1 MIVGCNVQARDALL
15 SDMEP
20 WKNWDL
26 SESRVMEKHFTEITM
41 HGTTVIKLIIQ
52 CFSPPF
58 VRFETNASENGM
70 QWQMLSSWNPQPELG
85 FHIQIN
91 QATTFLPGTQARQT
105 TLILSL

>member
-41 HGTTVIKLIIQ
+41 HGTMVIKLIDHLN
-52 CFSPPF
+52 
-58 VRFETNASENGM
+58 V
-70 QWQMLSSWNPQPELG
+70 
-85 FHIQIN
+85 
-91 QATTFLPGTQARQT
+91 FL
-105 TLILSL
+105 LHL